1 MPPALDTF
9 QLQMGQ
15 ASQIAMSAAIFV
27 MMLAVALGLKLS
39 DFRFI
44 KREPRLFAAGFLGQM
59 IGLPLLTI
67 GLCYLLSPHPGIAL
81 GMILIACCPG
91 GNVSNILVVLSR
103 GNAALSVSLT
113 AVSSV
118 LAAFYTPLAI
128 IFWSNLYGPTAS
140 MLNEIQ
146 VDVFAFL
153 LQTTIIL
160 AVPLATGMIM
170 ANKLPDLSRKVR
182 APLLKIGAAALG
194 LLIVVTTAK
203 AGELIIVVGSAIIG
217 IVALHN
223 ACAYLLGY
231 MIGVFVDADKASKR
245 SLTFEIGIQNAGLGI
260 VIIMSQMGGLGA
272 TAAIAGLWGTWHI
285 IAGFVVLT
293 LFRKIDKKWG
303 NGHV

>member
-9 QLQMGQ
+9 QLQMGPI
-15 ASQIAMSAAIFV
+15 SQLAMSAAIFV
-27 MMLAVALGLKLS
+27 MMLAVALGLKTS
-39 DFRFI
+39 DFQFI
-44 KREPRLFAAGFLGQM
+44 KQAPRLFTAGFLGQM
-59 IGLPLLTI
+59 IGLPMMTVA
-67 GLCYLLSPHPGIAL
+67 LCYLLPPHPGIAL

-118 LAAFYTPLAI
+118 IAAFYTPLAI
-128 IFWSNLYGPTAS
+128 IFWSNLYEPTAS
-140 MLNEIQ
+140 MLDEIQ
-146 VDVFAFL
+146 IDVMAFL
-153 LQTTIIL
+153 LQTILIL
-160 AVPLATGMIM
+160 AVPLAVGMTL
-170 ANKLPDLSRKVR
+170 AHRLPDFSSIVR
-182 APLLKIGAAALG
+182 GPLLKLGAAALG
-194 LLIVVTTAK
+194 ILIVVTTAK
-203 AGELIIVVGSAIIG
+203 AGELIIIVGSAIIG

-231 MIGVFVDADKASKR
+231 MIGAFIKADPASKR

-285 IAGFVVLT
+285 IAGFAVLT
-293 LFRKIDKKWG
+293 LFRTIDKKRG
-303 NGHV
+303 SSHV

>member
-1 MPPALDTF
+1 MPAELDTF

-15 ASQIAMSAAIFV
+15 ASQLAMSAAIFI
-27 MMLAVALGLKLS
+27 MMLSVALGLKAS
-39 DFRFI
+39 DFLFI
-44 KREPRLFAAGFLGQM
+44 KKAPRLFTAGFLGQM
-59 IGLPLLTI
+59 IGLPGLTI

-118 LAAFYTPLAI
+118 LAAFYTPIAI
-128 IFWSNLYGPTAS
+128 IFWSNLYAPTAS

-146 VDVFAFL
+146 VDVYAFL
-153 LQTTIIL
+153 LQTTAIL
-160 AVPLATGMIM
+160 AVPLAIGMIL
-170 ANKLPDLSRKVR
+170 AQKLPDFSRAVR
-182 APLLKIGAAALG
+182 GPLLNVGAAALG
-194 LLIVVTTAK
+194 ILIVVTTAK
-203 AGELIIVVGSAIIG
+203 AGELIITVGSAIIG

-231 MIGVFVDADKASKR
+231 CIGVVVKADEAAKR

-285 IAGFVVLT
+285 IAGFALLT
-293 LFRKIDKKWG
+293 LFRTIDKKWG
-303 NGHV
+303 DGHV